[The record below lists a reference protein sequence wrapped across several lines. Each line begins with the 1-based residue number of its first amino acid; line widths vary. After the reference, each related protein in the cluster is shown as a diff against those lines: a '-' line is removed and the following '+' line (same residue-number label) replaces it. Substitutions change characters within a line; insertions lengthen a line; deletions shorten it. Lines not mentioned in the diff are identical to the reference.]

1 MLLKLLLLLLI
12 LVELLV
18 LALLELAVLF
28 QEELVLFMREIA
40 PLLLLRL
47 LCLLFSK
54 ASTFARRRQRRR
66 PGVAELLRPCLLAP
80 VEAGA
85 GERRGR

>member
-1 MLLKLLLLLLI
+1 M
-12 LVELLV
+12 

-40 PLLLLRL
+40 PLLLLLL

-66 PGVAELLRPCLLAP
+66 PGAAELLRPCLLAP
-80 VEAGA
+80 IEAGA
-85 GERRGR
+85 GECRGR